1 MIKIYEKNVGEN
13 SPILIWK
20 SKSEHITDLVEW
32 ALLEE
37 YKEFGEY
44 FKITNNHIY
53 QIVQELL
60 EDYFNDA
67 EPDLIEAVADLISM
81 VRKMDNRKEYFIKI
95 TKTKGAKNG

>member
-13 SPILIWK
+13 SSILIWK

-44 FKITNNHIY
+44 FKIAENHIY
-53 QIVQELL
+53 QIIQELL
-60 EDYFNDA
+60 EDYFNDV
-67 EPDLIEAVADLISM
+67 EPDLLEAVADLISM
-81 VRKMDNRKEYFIKI
+81 VRKMDNRKEYFINI
-95 TKTKGAKNG
+95 IKNKRN